1 MKVYIF
7 LGNSISGVFIPGG
20 IIPSYPRTRS
30 GAGMPEVSKTEI
42 GRRFFKLQKEKSV
55 EKAIEKIRQTLGP
68 EWALFTHGD
77 IEALKYVL
85 GELWVY
91 TDRDAWE
98 KISFTR
104 LTGLELRE
112 IIRIGKDGLDNV
124 ISGQVAVELSS
135 AILLKSA

>member
-1 MKVYIF
+1 
-7 LGNSISGVFIPGG
+7 
-20 IIPSYPRTRS
+20 
-30 GAGMPEVSKTEI
+30 MPEVSKTEI

-68 EWALFTHGD
+68 EWSLFTKGD

-124 ISGQVAVELSS
+124 ITGQMVVQLSS
-135 AILLKSA
+135 SILLKSVK

>member
-1 MKVYIF
+1 
-7 LGNSISGVFIPGG
+7 
-20 IIPSYPRTRS
+20 
-30 GAGMPEVSKTEI
+30 MPEVSKTEI

-55 EKAIEKIRQTLGP
+55 EKAIEKIRQALGP
-68 EWALFTHGD
+68 EWSLFTQGD
-77 IEALKYVL
+77 IEALKYIL

-112 IIRIGKDGLDNV
+112 LIRIGKDGLDNV
-124 ISGQVAVELSS
+124 ISGQTAVQLSS
-135 AILLKSA
+135 AVLLISK